1 MSPEHEHG
9 VNNTG
14 SKENI
19 RTAFFLNIS
28 FTLVEIVGG
37 IFTNSVAIISDAT
50 HDFGDSV
57 SLGLAWYFQNKSEQ
71 GPDRKFTYGYK
82 RYSVLGALINAI
94 ILAVGS
100 GFILWEA
107 ISRFFAPEEVHPE
120 GMILL
125 AILGV
130 IVNGLAV
137 FRLRQGNSINE
148 KVISLH
154 LLEDVL
160 GWIAVLIGSILLLF
174 WDLPWIDPL
183 LSILIAAYIIRGI
196 IKNMRRVVHIILQRT
211 PANVSIADIENYLN
225 THNEIREFSDI
236 HIWSLD
242 GEFNIMTVNIT
253 LKHPTNVESA
263 ISVTQEIKEH
273 LKSHHIQHCTI
284 ELMR

>member
-9 VNNTG
+9 VNNKG
-14 SKENI
+14 SQRNI

-37 IFTNSVAIISDAT
+37 FFTNSVAIISDAV

-107 ISRFFAPEEVHPE
+107 ISRFFEPEEVHPE

-137 FRLRQGNSINE
+137 FKLRQGNSINE

-183 LSILIAAYIIRGI
+183 LSILIATYIIRGI
-196 IKNMRRVVHIILQRT
+196 IKNMRRVVQIILQRT
-211 PANVSIADIENYLN
+211 PTNVSFTAIEDYLN

-253 LKHPTNVESA
+253 LKSPSTVENA
-263 ISVTQEIKEH
+263 ISITHEIKAH
-273 LKSHHIQHCTI
+273 LKTLNIQHCTI
-284 ELMR
+284 ELMD